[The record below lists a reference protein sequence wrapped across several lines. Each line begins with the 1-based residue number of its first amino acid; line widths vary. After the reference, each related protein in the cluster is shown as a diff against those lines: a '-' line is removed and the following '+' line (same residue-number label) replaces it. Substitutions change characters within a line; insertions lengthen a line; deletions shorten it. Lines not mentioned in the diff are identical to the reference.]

1 MSIFPL
7 DFLPEIVNL
16 KDINI
21 SKESLKLHKKLKGKI
36 TVNSKVKVRN
46 RKDLSLIYT
55 PGVGAVSTY
64 LADNKDQ
71 TRDYTIKNNSVAV
84 ISDGSAVLGLGNI
97 GPEGALPVMEGKCQL
112 FNAFAG
118 IDAFPIVLSTQDP
131 EEIIQTVI
139 AIAPTFG
146 GINLEDFAAPKCFY
160 IEERLKKE
168 LDIPVIHDDQ
178 WGTAVVV
185 LAGLINAL
193 KLAKKDFS
201 TSNFV
206 ISGAGAAGTAIIK
219 IIKKIGAKNILVIDR
234 TGIIYKNRTENS
246 IEKEKIAKLTN
257 PKNKQGQL
265 KDAMENADVFIGVS
279 TAGILNQDM
288 VKSMSKN
295 PIIFALANPIPEIMP
310 NLAKKAGAF
319 IVATGRSDF
328 PNQVNNALS
337 FPGIFRGALDS
348 RVNQIT
354 IEMLINAAQ
363 ALAKL
368 VKKPTPEKIIPSIF
382 DKGVMKAVANSIKT

>member
-1 MSIFPL
+1 M
-7 DFLPEIVNL
+7 
-16 KDINI
+16 NI

-36 TVNSKVKVRN
+36 TVNSKVKVKN

-55 PGVGAVSTY
+55 PGVGAVSTH

-219 IIKKIGAKNILVIDR
+219 IIKKIGAKNILVVDR
-234 TGIIYKNRTENS
+234 SGIIYKNRIENS
-246 IEKEKIAKLTN
+246 IEKESIAKLTN
-257 PKNKQGQL
+257 PKNIQGLL
-265 KDAMENADVFIGVS
+265 KDAVKNSDVFIGVS

-288 VKSMSKN
+288 VESMSKN

-310 NLAKKAGAF
+310 DLAKKSGAF
-319 IVATGRSDF
+319 IIATGRSDF

-368 VKKPTPEKIIPSIF
+368 VKKPTPKKIIPSIF